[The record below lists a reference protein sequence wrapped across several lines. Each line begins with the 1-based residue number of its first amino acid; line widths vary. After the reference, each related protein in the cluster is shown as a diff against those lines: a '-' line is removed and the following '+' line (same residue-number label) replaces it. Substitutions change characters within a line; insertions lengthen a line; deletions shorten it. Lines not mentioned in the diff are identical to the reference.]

1 MGFLGTYNLSKSV
14 VDPIGGMVI
23 GCTMK
28 SMSATTVKALLVLER
43 GYEQRTVRKI
53 VVTHGKYVVLA
64 YGKNF

>member
-1 MGFLGTYNLSKSV
+1 MERLGTYGLSKSV

-23 GCTMK
+23 GCTVN
-28 SMSATTVKALLVLER
+28 SMSATTVKTLLAFER
-43 GYEQRTVRKI
+43 TYEQRTIRKI